1 MKKQPPREA
10 LTVFEG
16 AETAPKPKEATL
28 RNFASQ
34 RVPALGTTGVPDS
47 R

>member
-10 LTVFEG
+10 EAVFDG

-34 RVPALGTTGVPDS
+34 RVPAFDTAEAPDS